1 MVTHIDN
8 NLLREIIRG
17 GQKNL
22 EINKAY
28 VDSLNVF
35 PVPDG
40 DTGTNMSLT
49 MNATI
54 KEIDFE
60 TSDNI
65 AEIIKAFSR
74 GALKGARGN
83 SGVIL
88 SQIYKGMAE
97 VIAQAK
103 IINTK
108 TFAKALS
115 NGSNIAYDA
124 VTQPKEGTIL
134 TVIRVIGDYANK
146 IASRNTD
153 FLEFFQKIIKR
164 GNQILEETPEML
176 PVLKKAGVVDAG
188 GQGLLFI
195 LTGMYNVL
203 AGIEIKAVEDINTDA
218 VGAPKQVFFQTDV
231 HDLDSIEFGYC
242 TEFFII
248 NMKKNT
254 TTADIDKLRDKL
266 YGIGDCV
273 IVVGDLQL
281 VKVHIHT
288 NNPDKALGYAL
299 SLGELDKPKIENM
312 FEQNRQLVQ
321 ARKKQTNKPQG
332 MVSICSGEGF
342 KTLFEE
348 LGVDAVLEGGQTMNP
363 SVSDIVDIVNS
374 VAADTVFVFP
384 NNKNIILACEQAKE
398 LTNNNLVVIA
408 TVNIPMG
415 VAAAMTFDADATI
428 EENTRVMQ
436 KSACSIKC
444 LQVTHAVRDTEM
456 DGFNLHNGDIIGLEK
471 AILAQGSDIND
482 VTINTIGKAISEKYS
497 TITLFYGIDIDESQ
511 ANDLQQKL
519 ADKYPDKDVI
529 VVDGG
534 QPHYFY
540 FISLE

>member
-1 MVTHIDN
+1 MITQIDS
-8 NLLREIIRG
+8 NLLREIIKG
-17 GQKNL
+17 AQKNL

-49 MNATI
+49 MSAII
-54 KEIDFE
+54 KELEQEESAEI
-60 TSDNI
+60 SD
-65 AEIIKAFSR
+65 IIKAFSK

-97 VIAQAK
+97 VIADANVV
-103 IINTK
+103 NTK
-108 TFAKALS
+108 TFAKALA

-124 VTQPKEGTIL
+124 VNQPQEGTML
-134 TVIRVIGDYANK
+134 TVIRLMGDYANR

-153 FLEFFQKIIKR
+153 FIEFFEKIIAR
-164 GNQILEETPEML
+164 ANQILDETPEML

-188 GQGLLFI
+188 GQGLVFI
-195 LTGMYNVL
+195 FTGMYNIL
-203 AGIEIKAVEDINTDA
+203 ADIEMIAVEA
-218 VGAPKQVFFQTDV
+218 VDEEIGEAPKQVLFETDV
-231 HDLDSIEFGYC
+231 HDLENIQYGYC

-248 NMKKNT
+248 NLKKSA

-266 YGIGDCV
+266 YGLGDCV

-288 NNPDKALGYAL
+288 NNPDKALAYAL

-312 FEQNRQLVQ
+312 FEQNRQLVK
-321 ARKKQTNKPQG
+321 AKKKQKKKSQG
-332 MVSICSGEGF
+332 MVSISTGDGF
-342 KTLFEE
+342 KALFEE

-363 SVSDIVDIVNS
+363 SVADIIDIVDS
-374 VAADTVFVFP
+374 VAADTVFVLP

-408 TVNIPMG
+408 TKNIAMG
-415 VAAAMTFDADATI
+415 IAAAMAFDMDMPV
-428 EENTRVMQ
+428 EDNTREMQ
-436 KSACSIKC
+436 KAACSIKC
-444 LQVTHAVRDTEM
+444 LQVTHAVRDTEVN
-456 DGFNLHNGDIIGLEK
+456 GFNLHNGDIIGIDKE
-471 AILAQGSDIND
+471 IVAQGTD
-482 VTINTIGKAISEKYS
+482 VNEVACQIISRAITDDYS
-497 TITLFYGIDIDESQ
+497 TITLFYGKDNDEKTASL
-511 ANDLQQKL
+511 LQEQL
-519 ADKYPDKDVI
+519 MLKYPDKDVI
-529 VVDGG
+529 ALSGG

-540 FISLE
+540 LISLE